1 MCVHVHAR
9 GPEDS
14 NLEQILQYKVL
25 IRSLLRGVPYHLRR
39 SHWHRLRDRSFCANA
54 GDGWC
59 ILVLEVSSLARP
71 NAQLSIMN
79 ILVFL

>member
-25 IRSLLRGVPYHLRR
+25 IRSLLRGVP
-39 SHWHRLRDRSFCANA
+39 
-54 GDGWC
+54 
-59 ILVLEVSSLARP
+59 
-71 NAQLSIMN
+71 
-79 ILVFL
+79 